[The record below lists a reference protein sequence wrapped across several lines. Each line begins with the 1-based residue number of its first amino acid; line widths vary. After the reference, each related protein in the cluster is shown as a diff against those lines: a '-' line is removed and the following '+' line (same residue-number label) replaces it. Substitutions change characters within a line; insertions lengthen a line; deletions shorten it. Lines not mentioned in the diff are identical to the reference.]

1 MMTRQQA
8 EVQLKL
14 LEEHFGEPVQPVSR
28 YCGSLETW
36 ASAVRQNPDMARLS
50 QSIGEVFLAIRKSNL
65 LARLIYGGQKLRTR
79 KCPVHKG
86 HWSGCV
92 FEDPGCGCLDG
103 SNVTG
108 WLAEAEP
115 PMEEV

>member
-1 MMTRQQA
+1 MSRQQA

-28 YCGSLETW
+28 YCGSLEAW
-36 ASAVRQNPDMARLS
+36 ANAVRANPELKDLAMD
-50 QSIGEVFLAIRKSNL
+50 IGRVFLAIRKSNL
-65 LARLIYGGQKLRTR
+65 LARLIYGGQEVRTR
-79 KCPVHKG
+79 KCPVHQG
-86 HWSGCV
+86 RWSGCV

-108 WLAEAEP
+108 WLANEP
-115 PMEEV
+115 TETP